1 VNGTGLQR
9 VCSACVAVI
18 PQAPLI
24 TMALTELGSRLQS
37 MCSGTAKT
45 DPRSPSLDAALK
57 LCTAA
62 LGPLEQLL
70 IESQGKR
77 NAAESRARE
86 LEARIKKC
94 QDSAAWVAEQLAV
107 LAGGS
112 SARLVQQT
120 GVPALEKSI
129 ESCRSLIQPLID
141 VQAKQAS
148 ALMRMAVAESSLSE
162 ETAARELAE
171 ARLRKCDGFF
181 ADLGDRLEAAMGT
194 KHSAEGTSQTS
205 GSTLRSG
212 GRLSVPHSLDSAS
225 SIRSVGTAWQ
235 KNTANCVV
243 CNIEFSKI
251 NNKRRRH
258 HCRICGRCVCSACS
272 PSTVELKGHQPLQR
286 ACTPCIANAQD
297 APEMHDEAMHLACR
311 LMALSGITVAPPQLG
326 TLQETLAFCAGAVA
340 PLEALL
346 GGSGSG
352 ASEEEATILE
362 ARAENVRL
370 ARELGGVKAAFST
383 LRDWGQ
389 WAATTSKELQSAA
402 HVERFEQSL
411 DYSDLASE
419 ADSTYDAAETPAYGY
434 ARGRAPSLESVDS
447 SGGNPF
453 ENGGAG
459 GNPFEARPSPRR
471 VLGAVK

>member
-1 VNGTGLQR
+1 
-9 VCSACVAVI
+9 
-18 PQAPLI
+18 
-24 TMALTELGSRLQS
+24 
-37 MCSGTAKT
+37 
-45 DPRSPSLDAALK
+45 
-57 LCTAA
+57 
-62 LGPLEQLL
+62 
-70 IESQGKR
+70 
-77 NAAESRARE
+77 
-86 LEARIKKC
+86 
-94 QDSAAWVAEQLAV
+94 
-107 LAGGS
+107 
-112 SARLVQQT
+112 
-120 GVPALEKSI
+120 
-129 ESCRSLIQPLID
+129 
-141 VQAKQAS
+141 
-148 ALMRMAVAESSLSE
+148 
-162 ETAARELAE
+162 
-171 ARLRKCDGFF
+171 
-181 ADLGDRLEAAMGT
+181 
-194 KHSAEGTSQTS
+194 
-205 GSTLRSG
+205 
-212 GRLSVPHSLDSAS
+212 
-225 SIRSVGTAWQ
+225 
-235 KNTANCVV
+235 
-243 CNIEFSKI
+243 
-251 NNKRRRH
+251 
-258 HCRICGRCVCSACS
+258 
-272 PSTVELKGHQPLQR
+272 
-286 ACTPCIANAQD
+286 
-297 APEMHDEAMHLACR
+297 MHDEAMHLACR